1 MEVIM
6 KALGAL
12 LLGVGLIV
20 GLGLLMAL
28 PTMWLWDW
36 LMPELFGLSEITVW
50 QAWGINILSGF
61 LFKSSTTINKN

>member
-1 MEVIM
+1 M